1 MEQHNYISV
10 AEFSDRVGLS
20 RVAVNNYTNNDGKLV
35 KFTKVVDGRKV
46 ISEAALELFTS
57 NSGSKEVNSGVNNDL
72 TALNRLVSW
81 LEAELERVNCQLDL
95 TMQKL
100 DLTMQ
105 MLRSEQEK
113 NTTLQEQ
120 ILKLSN
126 EFCEIT
132 KQSNVLLSQS
142 QQISAKLLTPP
153 PEPEP
158 TVTEKKNILSRFKKR
173 NRS

>member
-1 MEQHNYISV
+1 MQLFASTDSTSTVEQPVDNHISAEDKLISV
-10 AEFSDRVGLS
+10 LQ
-20 RVAVNNYTNNDGKLV
+20 T
-35 KFTKVVDGRKV
+35 
-46 ISEAALELFTS
+46 
-57 NSGSKEVNSGVNNDL
+57 
-72 TALNRLVSW
+72 
-81 LEAELERVNCQLDL
+81 ELENTNAQLKETTSQL
-95 TMQKL
+95 KET
-100 DLTMQ
+100 TS
-105 MLRSEQEK
+105 MLRDEQQK

-126 EFCEIT
+126 EFSDIA